1 MSRDVYSGDDALTG
15 LTGEPDST
23 LTAEFFI
30 EADGEVDV
38 ACRVASVLRL
48 ANRAVTR
55 GSLISDQG
63 GGVTIRVEM
72 DGLSLTTVE
81 NLLRKLSQLTCVLES
96 QARVTGP
103 GLPVSS
109 RILRATEEGIT
120 FHDCQE
126 PPQSG
131 CRADGMQQ
139 GRHFR

>member
-1 MSRDVYSGDDALTG
+1 MSRDVYSGDDALMG

-30 EADGEVDV
+30 EADGDVDV
-38 ACRVASVLRL
+38 ACRVAGVLRL

-72 DGLSLTTVE
+72 GALSLTTVE

-103 GLPVSS
+103 GPPASS

-120 FHDCQE
+120 LENHRE
-126 PPQSG
+126 PQRPD
-131 CRADGMQQ
+131 AEAIE
-139 GRHFR
+139 